1 MPFLNNLKNP
11 IEKII
16 LNSPLHGFLSDDL
29 AIIKFTDQYSG
40 KKLSF
45 PVEYQR
51 EKRFIRIVCSRN
63 DPCWRNFTFGSPVEI
78 LIRGVRY
85 RGWAELVE
93 DGVELVKEW
102 SALLRHKPEIANNF
116 GIELP
121 DNNSGDLPAI
131 PKEMENYVILRI
143 DISSAQ

>member
-1 MPFLNNLKNP
+1 MPFLDNLKNP
-11 IEKII
+11 FEKII
-16 LNSPLHGFLSDDL
+16 LSSPLHGLLSDDL
-29 AIIKFTDQYSG
+29 AIIRFTDQHTG

-51 EKRFIRIVCSRN
+51 EKRFIRIICSRN
-63 DPCWRNFTFGSPVEI
+63 DSCWRIFTYGSPVEI
-78 LIRGVRY
+78 LIKGVSY

-102 SALLRHKPEIANNF
+102 SALLRHKPEIAKNF
-116 GIELP
+116 GIELS
-121 DNNSGDLPAI
+121 DTNSSDFPAI
-131 PKEMENYVILRI
+131 PDEVENYAILRI